1 MPLSKIFRKI
11 FFITL
16 MSAFLLQQSGFVF
29 AIDPGPEPV
38 SDWATLKAYVE
49 GTTGGQYNVTMP
61 LTAPNDG
68 TGTLYITADGY
79 TVSGETLTGDDS
91 GALLINVNEGI
102 TFNLGNNIVGDILN
116 EGTLN
121 YFGNSLSDGS
131 IAGNG
136 ALNFRG
142 VNVTNEN
149 NIFQNVVSVAAT
161 TNLTNDGAHIN
172 TKNFT
177 NNGKLNNTGNIGVM
191 GSETSRLT
199 NNGEINNSGDIWAYR
214 GDNTGIINNQ
224 VEGELHV
231 DRALTNGGILTNAGE
246 LYAYFLYNT
255 NGGTIINTGDISA
268 WSFISNNEGATFYQ
282 HGGTIHGAGGSTQ
295 PVMLSNGGVF
305 EMNGGD
311 VYFAFNNREE
321 GTVTLNGGQ
330 FTASYV
336 SNQGSIENNITV
348 NTESLDN
355 DATGTITG
363 SGTINISDGFNAGT
377 IVQNDINI
385 SSGVFLLGD
394 NSDITVDELNVYSGG
409 VLRGGGNITGTV
421 NINDGATLTPG
432 NDAGTLTVT
441 GDVNFAS
448 GSTTNIEITDTP
460 ASAQLI
466 VTGNANI
473 DSGANLTVSNI
484 SGRYFEW
491 EKFDIVDAGNVSGEF
506 TYDGTITD
514 YDASRIEVLVD
525 YSDPTKVVLIAKR
538 KATDYTGTTSG
549 LSHNQREVAQAIDA
563 VSTGFSGDITEAL
576 LQYEK
581 LAGLEP
587 AGVTLIDP
595 NATFQSALT
604 DTGGV
609 LYANSAL
616 APLFNAKTAHVYD
629 RIAKRNPSAGKCP
642 HCHDNIWM
650 EYYNQYD
657 KVYTNPNSPRF
668 SNNMAGVLV
677 GYDRSSDDTL
687 LGVYGGFGKSDLHQR
702 ASRADIEDT
711 TLGLYA
717 GYTTGDWIFK
727 GTLYGGYQNYD
738 AKRVIKFMGRR
749 AEASYSGVSLA
760 LDLEAAYNIPV
771 YSWLNVKPF
780 MGVLGSYAHQES
792 FTEKGAGALNLHVF
806 SKDQYNTQARLGVRL
821 DGKLA
826 QNKLSWYGSAA
837 IKRFIGDDY
846 ARLHMTLDQLPGTNM
861 DIISNELGR
870 TYFSGQLGLNYALTD
885 TWSLYG
891 NLDAGIN
898 NRSTNCYGNVGVAY
912 TW

>member
-1 MPLSKIFRKI
+1 MPLLKIFKKI
-11 FFITL
+11 ICIVL
-16 MSAFLLQQSGFVF
+16 VSVFLLQQGGFVF
-29 AIDPGPEPV
+29 ALDLGSEPV

-61 LTAPNDG
+61 LTAPDDG
-68 TGTLYITADGY
+68 TGTLFITADGY
-79 TVSGETLTGDDS
+79 TVSGETLSEDGSGDW
-91 GALLINVNEGI
+91 LISVSDGI
-102 TFNLGNNIVGDILN
+102 TFGLGNNIVGTIVNDGILN
-116 EGTLN
+116 YSGGSLSGGGIYGNGTLN
-121 YFGNSLSDGS
+121 FQ
-131 IAGNG
+131 
-136 ALNFRG
+136 G

-161 TNLTNDGAHIN
+161 TSLTNNKVSIEAS
-172 TKNFT
+172 NFT
-177 NNGKLNNTGNIGVM
+177 NNGQLNNTGSIIVIGED
-191 GSETSRLT
+191 GSRLV
-199 NNGEINNSGDIWAYR
+199 NNGEINNLGLMEVHRANNN
-214 GDNTGIINNQ
+214 GTLNNQ
-224 VEGELHV
+224 DGGRWRVDLDLHNEGAV
-231 DRALTNGGILTNAGE
+231 TNAGE
-246 LYAYFLYNT
+246 LQAYFLYNK
-255 NGGTIINTGDISA
+255 NGGTITNTGDINVTSLI
-268 WSFISNNEGATFYQ
+268 FYEGSTFYQ
-282 HGGTIHGAGGSTQ
+282 NGGSIHGYAASI
-295 PVMLSNGGVF
+295 SNGGTF
-305 EMNGGD
+305 EMNGGE
-311 VYFAFNNREE
+311 VYASLNNSET
-321 GTVTLNGGQ
+321 GAVTLNGGQ
-330 FTASYV
+330 FTGSYV
-336 SNQGSIENNITV
+336 INNGSIENNIIINSHV
-348 NTESLDN
+348 IDN
-355 DATGTITG
+355 GETGTITG
-363 SGTINISDGFNAGT
+363 SGTINISDGFNRGT
-377 IVQNDINI
+377 IVQNDINV

-448 GSTTNIEITDTP
+448 GSTTNIEIIDTP

-549 LSHNQREVAQAIDA
+549 LSHNQREVARAIDA
-563 VSTGFSGDITEAL
+563 VSTGFGGDITEAL

-581 LAGLEP
+581 LAGLDP

-595 NATFQSALT
+595 EATFQSALT
-604 DTGGV
+604 DTHGV

-616 APLFNAKTAHVYD
+616 VPLLNAKTAHVYD
-629 RIAKRNPSAGKCP
+629 RIAKRNPSTGKCP
-642 HCHDNIWM
+642 TCHDNVWA
-650 EYYNQYD
+650 EYYSQYD
-657 KVYTNPNSPRF
+657 RVHTNSNSPHF
-668 SNNMAGVLV
+668 NNTRSGVLI
-677 GYDRSSDDTL
+677 GYDRSSEDTL
-687 LGVYGGFGKSDLHQR
+687 LGVYGGFSKSDLHQR
-702 ASRADIEDT
+702 ASKSDIEDT

-749 AEASYSGVSLA
+749 AEASYSGASLA

-780 MGVLGSYAHQES
+780 MGVLGSYEHQES
-792 FTEKGAGALNLHVF
+792 FTEEGAGALNLHVF
-806 SKDQYNTQARLGVRL
+806 SRDQYNTQARLGVQF
-821 DGKLA
+821 DGKVA
-826 QNKLSWYGSAA
+826 KNKLSWYGSVA
-837 IKRFIGDDY
+837 IKQFIGDDY
-846 ARLHMTLDQLPGTNM
+846 AKLHMTLDQLPGTNM